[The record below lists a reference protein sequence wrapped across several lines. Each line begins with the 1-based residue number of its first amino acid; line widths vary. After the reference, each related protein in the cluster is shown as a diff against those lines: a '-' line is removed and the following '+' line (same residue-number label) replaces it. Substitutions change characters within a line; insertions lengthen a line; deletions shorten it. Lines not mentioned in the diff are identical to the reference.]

1 MFCIVLYIGL
11 FVYTS
16 GCIIII
22 EDLHDGKQWHFLGHV
37 EEIST
42 LTLQHDIQYLASA
55 SGSSDMVASQI
66 CIWEIQTGSC
76 KKVKTSAMFCDYRI
90 KQIPKIVILNLWFK

>member
-1 MFCIVLYIGL
+1 MKFKVHLPSPGL

-22 EDLHDGKQWHFLGHV
+22 EDLHDGKQRHLLRHV

-42 LTLQHDIQYLASA
+42 LALQHDVQVLASA
-55 SGSSDMVASQI
+55 SGSSDMVASRI
-66 CIWEIQTGSC
+66 CIWDLQSGAC
-76 KKVKTSAMFCDYRI
+76 KKVTYLYWIALS
-90 KQIPKIVILNLWFK
+90 VLNCSS